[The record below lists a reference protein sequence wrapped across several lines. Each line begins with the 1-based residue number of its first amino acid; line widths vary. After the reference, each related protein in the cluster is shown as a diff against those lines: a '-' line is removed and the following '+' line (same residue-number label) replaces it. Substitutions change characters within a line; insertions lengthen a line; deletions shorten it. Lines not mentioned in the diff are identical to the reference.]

1 MNKPP
6 LGKTEACMVDINFMN
21 TMERS
26 SLLLEINIVE
36 CSLDMPVCIPFGDTG
51 LSAMLGYVS

>member
-1 MNKPP
+1 MNEPP

-21 TMERS
+21 SMERS

-36 CSLDMPVCIPFGDTG
+36 CSLDMICVPLGDIG
-51 LSAMLGYVS
+51 LSAMLGYVL

>member
-36 CSLDMPVCIPFGDTG
+36 CSPDMKCIPHGDIG